1 MQTFFS
7 IPLPKNSK
15 QGCFPNKKDML
26 SKKSLKDFE
35 MPDFGLQ
42 ILTLSAWVCLL
53 EIILKNAK
61 PFRWS

>member
-15 QGCFPNKKDML
+15 QGCFPNKKEML

-42 ILTLSAWVCLL
+42 ILTFSAW
-53 EIILKNAK
+53 
-61 PFRWS
+61 F